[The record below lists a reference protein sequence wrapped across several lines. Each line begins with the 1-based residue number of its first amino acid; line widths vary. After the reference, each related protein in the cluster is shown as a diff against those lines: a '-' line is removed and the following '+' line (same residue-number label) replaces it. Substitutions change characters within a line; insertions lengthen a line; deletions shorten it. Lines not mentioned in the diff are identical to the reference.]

1 MLSGRISCIFQVEA
15 AGDDSEKCEQFTM
28 ANETNSNLTP
38 EEMAARIAE
47 LEGRLA
53 KGSSLSFKVSEKGA
67 VSRSISGRPLLGAMV
82 CVCFLTL
89 PSFANLSRPISR
101 D

>member
-1 MLSGRISCIFQVEA
+1 
-15 AGDDSEKCEQFTM
+15 M
-28 ANETNSNLTP
+28 ANETNSILTP
-38 EEMAARIAE
+38 EQRAARIAE

-53 KGSSLSFKVSEKGA
+53 KGSSLSFKVSEKGVFQFTVSVA
-67 VSRSISGRPLLGAMV
+67 SRSHSTWSNGTR
-82 CVCFLTL
+82 CSLTV